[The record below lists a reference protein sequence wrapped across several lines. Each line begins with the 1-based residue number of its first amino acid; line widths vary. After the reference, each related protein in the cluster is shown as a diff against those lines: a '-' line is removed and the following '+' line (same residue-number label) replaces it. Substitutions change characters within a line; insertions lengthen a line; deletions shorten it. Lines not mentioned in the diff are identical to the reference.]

1 MKGKSVF
8 SLFFLFLCLAGSIS
22 AAVWYVD
29 SDIAPGGDGKSW
41 ATAFNSISAAIA
53 AASSLYMICYAPN
66 DQIWVKSGTYTL
78 TSELLL
84 NKVVVMYG
92 GFPNSMT
99 SPTLENRNPWVY
111 PTIISGGNSVRCMK
125 IISYS
130 IIDGFT
136 FQNGRASTGGAL
148 YIESPTYNCLGF
160 DFSTT
165 LQNCR
170 FLNNVATNVGGAV
183 YDLRSNL
190 VIKECLFQGNSADN
204 GGAVWQWQTNAKIEK
219 CIFKSNS
226 STTGGFGGGAILGD
240 YQTYGS
246 ITNCLFV
253 SNSSAS
259 NGGAISYHQAWT
271 SIVNCTFADNTAAYA
286 AGGGALYTNT
296 SSPTLT
302 NCIFWGN
309 SPDQIA
315 DYFSSPGPTA
325 AYCDI
330 QGGFAGTGNINA
342 NPLFT
347 GGGDYHLTA
356 ASPCIDAGTN
366 FDAPAEDLD
375 SKPRP
380 LDGNAD
386 SVAVVDMGAYEFEYI
401 DVDLGIVS
409 IALNPSVPQVGQ
421 TVEVTIT
428 IRNFGST
435 NAGSFYLDWYADRA
449 SSPSPGIVGDRWKK
463 FSGLAAGASDTMTF
477 NYTYTIEGIKKMYA
491 QVDTDNQ
498 VEETY
503 ENNNVYGPKTT
514 WAMVGVLLDFNVIHD
529 QHNALIW
536 FGGDDRIKKRNVGV
550 GQSITLTRPAN
561 VASAGFR
568 FYGPF
573 DYYTN
578 PEGHG
583 HAVYL
588 IMHARK
594 GDGTVL
600 SANAKL
606 VPSSF
611 TGGWVMVPFSDLWLE
626 PDQTYIFTCYL
637 YQGEYNELTSEVCG
651 RWDDPWPSSTGYN
664 ANVYGQ
670 PANMVQ
676 WSNWNTHPWDF
687 NLQLIGQY
695 VERYPGDIN
704 DDRSVNLG
712 DLSIAA
718 ERWMASD
725 CIMPDWCQNSD
736 INWNSRVKLEDFG
749 VISRFWQAV
758 YHDYQDLNR
767 AAVVSLE
774 SQMNTTS
781 IYGSDGIE
789 FNPGT
794 YFVYKTSAGRYGKFI
809 VEQLTP
815 SENHKLTLAW
825 VTYNADGTVYTS
837 GTGLI
842 VRGTYNCDLD
852 LGLETSVGA
861 DFQWVQA
868 TSTVRY
874 LYPKNG
880 AKFKLMYLAP

>member
-1 MKGKSVF
+1 MKGKSVLF
-8 SLFFLFLCLAGSIS
+8 LFFFYLAGSLS

-29 SDIAPGGDGKSW
+29 SDVAPGGDGKSW
-41 ATAFNSISAAIA
+41 PTAFNSISAAIA
-53 AASSLYMICYAPN
+53 AASPLYMICYAPS
-66 DQIWVKSGTYTL
+66 DQIWVKSGTYNL
-78 TSELLL
+78 TSELTL

-92 GFPNSMT
+92 GFPNGMA
-99 SPTLENRNPWVY
+99 SPTLDDRNPAVY
-111 PTIISGGNSVRCMK
+111 PTIINGSNSVRCMK
-125 IISYS
+125 ITSYS
-130 IIDGFT
+130 IIDGFI
-136 FQNGRASTGGAL
+136 FQNGLASSGGAL
-148 YIESPTYNCLGF
+148 YIESPTYSCLGF

-170 FLNNVATNVGGAV
+170 FLNNVATVVGGAV

-190 VIKECLFQGNSADN
+190 VIKECLFQDNSADN
-204 GGAVWQWQTNAKIEK
+204 GGAIWQLQTNSRIEK

-226 STTGGFGGGAILGD
+226 STAGGFGGGAILGD

-246 ITNCLFV
+246 IINCLFV

-259 NGGAISYHQAWT
+259 YGGAISYHQAWP
-271 SIVNCTFADNTAAYA
+271 SIINCTFADNTAAYA

-296 SSPTLT
+296 SSPTLR

-309 SPDQIA
+309 SPNQIV
-315 DYFSSPGPTA
+315 DYYSSPGPTA
-325 AYCDI
+325 SYCDI

-347 GGGDYHLTA
+347 GSGDYHLTA
-356 ASPCIDAGTN
+356 SSPCIDAGSD

-375 SKPRP
+375 GKPRP
-380 LDGNAD
+380 LDGNGD
-386 SVAVVDMGAYEFEYI
+386 SIAAIDMGAYEFEYI
-401 DVDLGIVS
+401 NVDLRITS
-409 IALNPSVPQVGQ
+409 ISLNPKVPHVGQ
-421 TVEVTIT
+421 PVAVTVTIHNAGT
-428 IRNFGST
+428 T

-449 SSPSPGIVGDRWKK
+449 SLPSPGTVGDRWKR
-463 FSGLAAGASDTMTF
+463 FSSLAAGASDAMTVT
-477 NYTYTIEGIKKMYA
+477 YTYATEGIKRMYA
-491 QVDTDNQ
+491 QVDTEGE

-503 ENNNVYGPKTT
+503 ETNNIYGPLTT
-514 WAMVGVLLDFNVIHD
+514 WAMIGVLLDFNVIHD
-529 QHNALIW
+529 QHNAVIW
-536 FGGDDRIKKRNVGV
+536 FGGDDRVDKRNVGV

-561 VASAGFR
+561 VTSAGFR
-568 FYGPF
+568 FDDPF

-588 IMHARK
+588 IMYARK
-594 GDGTVL
+594 ADGSILAPSV
-600 SANAKL
+600 KL
-606 VPSSF
+606 VPSNF
-611 TGGWVMVPFSDLWLE
+611 TGGWVMMPFSNLWLE
-626 PDQTYIFTCYL
+626 PNQTYIFTCYL
-637 YQGEYNELTSEVCG
+637 YQGEYNEFTSGVCG
-651 RWDDPWPSSTGYN
+651 RWDNPWPSSTGYA
-664 ANVYGQ
+664 ANVSGQ
-670 PANMVQ
+670 PANMEL

-687 NLQLIGQY
+687 NLQLTGQY

-712 DLSIAA
+712 DLSVVADN
-718 ERWMASD
+718 WMVSD
-725 CIMPDWCQNSD
+725 CIMPNWCENSD
-736 INWNSRVKLEDFG
+736 INWNSRVKLEDFS
-749 VISRFWQAV
+749 VISRFWRAV
-758 YHDYQDLNR
+758 YHDYDALNR
-767 AAVVSLE
+767 AAVVTLE
-774 SQMNTTS
+774 SQMSTAS
-781 IYGSDGIE
+781 IYGSDGME

-815 SENHKLTLAW
+815 SENHKLTLGW
-825 VTYNADGTVYTS
+825 VTYNADGTVYSS

-852 LGLETSVGA
+852 VGLETSVGA

-880 AKFKLMYLAP
+880 AKFKLMYRAP